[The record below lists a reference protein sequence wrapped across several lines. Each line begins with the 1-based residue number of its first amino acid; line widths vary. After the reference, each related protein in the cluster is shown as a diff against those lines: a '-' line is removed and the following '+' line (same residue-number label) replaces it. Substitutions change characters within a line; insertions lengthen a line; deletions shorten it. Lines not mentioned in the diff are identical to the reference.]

1 MSNHSEEAPEQRTER
16 ENQRASVLSQAAERF
31 AGPLATRAKIM
42 EREQLATLVGR
53 RQQAGERAVF
63 TNGCFDLL
71 HLGHV
76 RYLQEARALG
86 DFLIVGLNS
95 DESVRALK
103 GPGRPLVPQEERAE
117 ILAALACVD
126 YVTIFG
132 EPTACHLVAL
142 LRPAIYVK
150 GGDYAAPSTAAHGG
164 NAPDPTRLPEAQVV
178 QTYGGSVRL
187 LPYLA
192 HHSTTE
198 LIMAIKRLP

>member
-1 MSNHSEEAPEQRTER
+1 MSNGGEPRQTTQGGSARPTGPAP
-16 ENQRASVLSQAAERF
+16 S
-31 AGPLATRAKIM
+31 AGRLGSSLATRAKIM
-42 EREQLATLVGR
+42 EREQLAPLV
-53 RQQAGERAVF
+53 RQRQESGERAVF

-95 DESVRALK
+95 DESVRVLK

-132 EPTACHLVAL
+132 EPTACDLVAL

-150 GGDYAAPSTAAHGG
+150 GGDYAASPVSPSVRDNT
-164 NAPDPTRLPEAQVV
+164 PDPARLPEAQVV
-178 QTYGGSVRL
+178 QNYGGSVRL
-187 LPYLA
+187 IPYLA

>member
-1 MSNHSEEAPEQRTER
+1 MSNGGEPKLTTQGGSARPAEPAP
-16 ENQRASVLSQAAERF
+16 S
-31 AGPLATRAKIM
+31 AGYPGSPLATRAKM
-42 EREQLATLVGR
+42 VERAQLAALV
-53 RQQAGERAVF
+53 RQRQESGERAVF

-95 DESVRALK
+95 DESVRTLK

-132 EPTACHLVAL
+132 EPTACDLVAL

-150 GGDYAAPSTAAHGG
+150 GGDYAASPVSPSASDST
-164 NAPDPTRLPEAQVV
+164 PDLARLPEARVV
-178 QTYGGSVRL
+178 QNYGGSVHL
-187 LPYLA
+187 IPYLA
-192 HHSTTE
+192 HHST
-198 LIMAIKRLP
+198 